1 MTVQKQNPQMIN
13 LLSPF
18 FQRIDQPART
28 IISTDNVSNPP
39 TDAELDSA
47 FDTPANLP
55 TNFIGLVDDNGAGTN
70 MWLVVADGSAW
81 WYVAMTKAV

>member
-1 MTVQKQNPQMIN
+1 MSVQKQNPQMIN
-13 LLSPF
+13 LLSAT

-28 IISTDNVSNPP
+28 LVSTANVSNPP

-55 TNFIGLVDDNGAGTN
+55 TGFIGLVDDNGAGTN
-70 MWLVVADGSAW
+70 FWVVVADGSAW